1 MKYDLY
7 NLTIELLKERG
18 VNLND
23 IAQLVLLSQKKY
35 YKTLTEQEA
44 LLNIQSVLKK
54 REVQNVII
62 TGIELD
68 KLAEKKQLSSPL
80 QEILM
85 QDNPLYGV
93 DEVMVLSICNLYGSI
108 GFTNYGYLDKIKPL
122 ILEKIDK
129 KVEGK
134 CNVFLDD
141 LVAAIAAAACSK
153 IAHNYG
159 WDIKLY

>member
-1 MKYDLY
+1 MKYELY
-7 NLTIELLKERG
+7 DLTIELLKERG
-18 VNLND
+18 VKLED
-23 IAQLVLLSQKKY
+23 IAELVLFSQKKY
-35 YKTLTEQEA
+35 YPNLTKEEA
-44 LLNIQSVLKK
+44 INTVIRVLNK

-68 KLAEKKQLSSPL
+68 KLAEKNMLSSPL

-85 QDNPLYGV
+85 KDNPLYGV

-108 GFTNYGYLDKIKPL
+108 GFTNYGYLDKMKPF

-129 KVEGK
+129 KVKGK

-141 LVAAIAAAACSK
+141 LVAAVAAAACSK

-159 WDIKLY
+159 WEI

>member
-1 MKYDLY
+1 MKYELY
-7 NLTIELLKERG
+7 DVTINLLKERG
-18 VNLND
+18 VELND
-23 IAQLVLLSQKKY
+23 IADLVLFSQKKY
-35 YKTLTEQEA
+35 YPNLTEDEA

-68 KLAEKKQLSSPL
+68 KLAEQKKLSSPL

-85 QDNPLYGV
+85 KDNPLYGV

-122 ILEKIDK
+122 ILKKIDE
-129 KVEGK
+129 KVKGK

-141 LVAAIAAAACSK
+141 LVAAVAAAACSK
-153 IAHNYG
+153 IAHNNG
-159 WDIKLY
+159 WDI